1 MEKLYGLP
9 RRAGERRAFHQ
20 ARGRF
25 MQVISRKCFSAAS
38 TVAVATLAVGI
49 ACGYA
54 SPPVKHNQC
63 NIEEQRA
70 GKAVCGTPL
79 TRLIV
84 APSDFEGVRVE
95 TSGFMLYEGAK
106 GVVFYPSDSLPNR
119 TDAYSCIVVWSDS
132 SKIDWSSPEPE
143 HGVYFATVVGTVS
156 LSDRRRTC
164 SAELTGAEVSDI
176 SVVKLHE

>member
-1 MEKLYGLP
+1 
-9 RRAGERRAFHQ
+9 
-20 ARGRF
+20 

-38 TVAVATLAVGI
+38 AVAVATLAVGF

-54 SPPVKHNQC
+54 STPVKHNQC

-84 APSDFEGVRVE
+84 APGDFEGLRVE

-119 TDAYSCIVVWSDS
+119 TDAYSCIVVWSDN
-132 SKIDWSSPEPE
+132 SKIDWSTPEPE
-143 HGVYFATVVGTVS
+143 HGVYFANVVGTVS
-156 LSDRRRTC
+156 LSDRRGTC
-164 SAELTGAEVSDI
+164 SAELTGAEVSDV
-176 SVVKLHE
+176 SVVKLHK